1 MDEPLEA
8 IGMRLSSEMRKYV
21 SSPKKFK
28 DLHLGIIIGLK
39 ASMDMMG
46 EAKYALECVN
56 QTIEGIEADKL
67 GGKGHTAVQM
77 LRSVV

>member
-1 MDEPLEA
+1 
-8 IGMRLSSEMRKYV
+8 
-21 SSPKKFK
+21 
-28 DLHLGIIIGLK
+28 LHLGIIIGLK

-46 EAKYALECVN
+46 EAKYALECIN